1 MKKFALVLFGFTLG
15 VAAML
20 PFIPGISFRQH
31 TVDVGAP
38 PTESSSS
45 VRSQLFTVT
54 HVVDGD
60 TIDVTDADKK
70 KVRVRFVGIDTPET
84 VDPRKDVQCEGPEAS
99 SRMKALLSGKTV
111 TLEKKPDENKDDYG
125 RLLRYVFLDGH
136 DIGAQ
141 MLAEGYAESLC
152 EKFPHPKCDAYD
164 ALEAKAKSEKLGR
177 WGACAK

>member
-1 MKKFALVLFGFTLG
+1 MKKFALVLFGFALG
-15 VAAML
+15 VAVML
-20 PFIPGISFRQH
+20 PFVPEISFRQH
-31 TVDVGAP
+31 TVDVGVP
-38 PTESSSS
+38 ETSTSSDTF
-45 VRSQLFTVT
+45 VVT

-60 TIDVTDADKK
+60 TIDVTGADQK

-84 VDPRKDVQCEGPEAS
+84 VDPRKGVQCEGPEAS
-99 SRMKALLSGKTV
+99 NRMKALLSGKTV
-111 TLEKKPDENKDDYG
+111 TLEKKPDEDKDDYG
-125 RLLRYVFLDGH
+125 RLLRYVYLDGK

-177 WGACAK
+177 WGACDK